1 MIRYPFVLACLAVM
15 WCQPPQDPDLLKTL
29 PTSKISLRD
38 GVQQLSKGSEVPISA
53 KFEIE
58 DGVFQLS
65 VYAAGKGVCEPADH
79 NELKE
84 YAGDPKAATWQPKAE
99 VFSDVEHVARSAQQ
113 MTLLAVS
120 QCTLLDVLAK
130 AEKEQ
135 TGVVYSI
142 APILSDRKP
151 RFRLLF
157 ADQGKTREL
166 IYDAVTREVVKASD
180 AGAKK

>member
-1 MIRYPFVLACLAVM
+1 MIRVPFVLACLAAV
-15 WCQPPQDPDLLKTL
+15 WCQEPQDGDLLKAL
-29 PTSKISLRD
+29 PTAKVSLRD
-38 GVQQLSKGSEVPISA
+38 GVQQLTKGSEVPISA

-65 VYAAGKGVCEPADH
+65 VYSAGKGLCQPADH

-84 YAGDPKAATWQPKAE
+84 YAGDPTSTSWKPEAH
-99 VFSDVEHVARSAQQ
+99 VFADAEHVARSAQQ

-120 QCTLLDVLAK
+120 PCSLLDVLAK

-135 TGVVYSI
+135 KGVVYSI
-142 APILSDRKP
+142 TPILRDRKP

-157 ADQGKTREL
+157 ADQGRSREA
-166 IYDAVTREVVKASD
+166 IYDAATREVVPPNE
-180 AGAKK
+180 GGPKK

>member
-1 MIRYPFVLACLAVM
+1 MIRFPFVLACLAVM
-15 WCQPPQDPDLLKTL
+15 WCQRPQDPDLLKTL
-29 PTSKISLRD
+29 PTSKVSLLD

-65 VYAAGKGVCEPADH
+65 VYSAGKGVCEPADQ

-84 YAGDPKAATWQPKAE
+84 YAGDPTAATWRPQAH

-120 QCTLLDVLAK
+120 PCTLLDVLAK
-130 AEKEQ
+130 AGKEQ

-142 APILSDRKP
+142 TPILRDRKP

-157 ADQGKTREL
+157 ADQGKTREA
-166 IYDAVTREVVKASD
+166 IYDAVTRDVVTPSD

>member
-1 MIRYPFVLACLAVM
+1 MMRLPFVLACLAAV
-15 WCQPPQDPDLLKTL
+15 WCQDPQDGDLLKAL
-29 PTSKISLRD
+29 PTAKVSLRD
-38 GVQQLSKGSEVPISA
+38 GLQQLSKGSEVPVSA

-65 VYAAGKGVCEPADH
+65 VYAAGKGLCVPADQ

-84 YAGDPKAATWQPKAE
+84 YAGDPTVASWKPKTE
-99 VFSDVEHVARSAQQ
+99 VFADVEHAARSAQQ

-120 QCTLLDVLAK
+120 PCSLLDVLAK

-135 TGVVYSI
+135 AGVCYSVT
-142 APILSDRKP
+142 PVLRDRKP

-157 ADQGKTREL
+157 ADQGRSREV
-166 IYDAVTREVVKASD
+166 IYDAATREVVPPNE
-180 AGAKK
+180 GGPKK